1 MILLSAIIG
10 AAVIIAGAI
19 AWAAAQIVGEMRAG
33 RGGVGAGDRIATLLT
48 LFAPALAA
56 TQQDARAFLVWQ
68 PLAKAARQLYP
79 DEFVTLDR
87 AIGGTFPFTNERIE
101 AAHSQWTADWLAWEH
116 AHDAD
121 YKLKVAVAEHE
132 VSTLGGTTV
141 ARARLEAVERE
152 KLEGYQ
158 RRYADYVRIAKA
170 LQALCG
176 S

>member
-1 MILLSAIIG
+1 MILLSGVIVAAAIVG
-10 AAVIIAGAI
+10 AALAVVRELR
-19 AWAAAQIVGEMRAG
+19 AARAG
-33 RGGVGAGDRIATLLT
+33 EGGGDRVATLLT

-56 TQQDARAFLVWQ
+56 TQQDPRAFLVWQ
-68 PLAKAARQLYP
+68 PLAKAARQLFP
-79 DEFVTLDR
+79 EEFAALDR
-87 AIGGTFPFTNERIE
+87 AMGGTFPFTNERIE

-132 VSTLGGTTV
+132 VSALGGTHV

-158 RRYADYVRIAKA
+158 RRYAEYVRIAKA
-170 LQALCG
+170 LQALTT

>member
-1 MILLSAIIG
+1 MVEISALLVAAIL
-10 AAVIIAGAI
+10 IAGAI
-19 AWAAAQIVGEMRAG
+19 VWGASQIVGEMRAG
-33 RGGVGAGDRIATLLT
+33 RGGVGSGDRLATLLSM
-48 LFAPALAA
+48 FAPGLAA
-56 TQQDARAFLVWQ
+56 TQQDPRAFLVWQ

-79 DEFVTLDR
+79 EEFAALDR
-87 AIGGTFPFTNERIE
+87 AVGGTFPFTNERIE

-116 AHDAD
+116 AHDIE

-132 VSTLGGTTV
+132 VSTLGGTSV

-170 LQALCG
+170 LQALSG
-176 S
+176 F